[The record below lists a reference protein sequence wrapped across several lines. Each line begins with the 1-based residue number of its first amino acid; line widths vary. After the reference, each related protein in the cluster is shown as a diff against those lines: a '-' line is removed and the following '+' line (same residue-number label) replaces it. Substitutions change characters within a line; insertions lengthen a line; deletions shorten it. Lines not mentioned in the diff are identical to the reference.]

1 MQISLA
7 LKWKRKSPLLAFGD
21 CHLSRASFQFEM
33 WCFGEGR
40 PPSRWRQCSER
51 LHEAHSAA
59 DVSPVLVRRGQ
70 VRGNCHGVF
79 TSESGSGHGE
89 ARCCQR
95 PFGGR
100 ITNHFI
106 EVSQQILAG
115 LEWSRRGRGSW
126 GQLKFT

>member
-70 VRGNCHGVF
+70 VRGNCHECLPQRVAVVTGRPGVVRDRL
-79 TSESGSGHGE
+79 EGE
-89 ARCCQR
+89 LQ
-95 PFGGR
+95 
-100 ITNHFI
+100 T
-106 EVSQQILAG
+106 IL
-115 LEWSRRGRGSW
+115 
-126 GQLKFT
+126 LK

>member
-33 WCFGEGR
+33 RADLPADGDSVLRG
-40 PPSRWRQCSER
+40 STKLTQ
-51 LHEAHSAA
+51 AA

-115 LEWSRRGRGSW
+115 LEWSRRGKGSW